1 MILAYTLNFLA
12 SMVLNICG
20 VNFWYA
26 HLTKFGSEIFYAWC
40 LLFIGEIIYKVL

>member
-26 HLTKFGSEIFYAWC
+26 HLTKFGSLDFLC
-40 LLFIGEIIYKVL
+40 MVFVIYWRDYL